1 MKKVTYLLLLFVLS
15 VTNMSAQIDQ
25 ASLQVAGKGTVKEI
39 PKEVGFRIP
48 LKIVDSSYM
57 GCNDRM
63 AYTLNKLQ
71 KDLKKKG
78 IAEESI
84 HTNNYSITEN
94 MVFDGGKRVQQGFKG
109 SVNVMLAA
117 NYSPQ
122 LIHKV
127 LESVSS
133 YKLNYTINFS
143 MSEDQLQRLTKIAM
157 VRAVEDAKQKA
168 MILAEASN
176 VQLGSILKIS
186 YGIDQYRPEPFLSER
201 MMSSQT
207 DELSQNELNLSPPM
221 TSLFKTVLII
231 WEIK

>member
-168 MILAEASN
+168 LILAEASN

-231 WEIK
+231 WEVK

>member
-157 VRAVEDAKQKA
+157 IRAVEDAKQKA
-168 MILAEASN
+168 LILAEASN

>member
-1 MKKVTYLLLLFVLS
+1 
-15 VTNMSAQIDQ
+15 MSAQIDQ

-168 MILAEASN
+168 LILAEASN

>member
-15 VTNMSAQIDQ
+15 ATNISAQLNQ
-25 ASLQVAGKGTVKEI
+25 ASLQVAGKATVKEI
-39 PKEVGFRIP
+39 PKEIVFRIP

-63 AYTLNKLQ
+63 AHTLNELQ

-84 HTNNYSITEN
+84 HTANYSITEN

-127 LESVSS
+127 LESVNSF
-133 YKLNYTINFS
+133 KLNYTINFS

-157 VRAVEDAKQKA
+157 VSAVEDAKQKA
-168 MILAEASN
+168 LILAEASN

-201 MMSSQT
+201 MMSSQS
-207 DELSQNELNLSPPM
+207 DERSQNELNLSPPM
-221 TSLFKTVLII
+221 TSLFKSVLII

>member
-168 MILAEASN
+168 LILAEASN

>member
-168 MILAEASN
+168 LILAEASN

-201 MMSSQT
+201 MISSQT

-221 TSLFKTVLII
+221 ISLFKTVLII

>member
-1 MKKVTYLLLLFVLS
+1 MKKVTYLLLLFVLI

-168 MILAEASN
+168 LILAEASN

>member
-157 VRAVEDAKQKA
+157 VRAVEDAKHKA
-168 MILAEASN
+168 LILAEASN

>member
-133 YKLNYTINFS
+133 YNLNYTINFS

-168 MILAEASN
+168 LILAEASN

-231 WEIK
+231 WEVK

>member
-168 MILAEASN
+168 LILAEASN

-221 TSLFKTVLII
+221 ISLFKTVLII

>member
-78 IAEESI
+78 IAKESI

-168 MILAEASN
+168 LILAEASN

-231 WEIK
+231 WEVK

>member
-133 YKLNYTINFS
+133 YNLNYTINFS

-168 MILAEASN
+168 LILAEASN